1 MNKLL
6 NLFFLMIF
14 SVFLFY
20 WFQNIIKKKKKY
32 MYVPFSSELNIPENT
47 EENIEEENIEE
58 ENTEGNTVILNNTPQ
73 YINIG
78 NIIERNSIFENW
90 DNYL

>member
-6 NLFFLMIF
+6 NLFFVMIF

-32 MYVPFSSELNIPENT
+32 LYVPYSSELNIQENTEEENT
-47 EENIEEENIEE
+47 EENII
-58 ENTEGNTVILNNTPQ
+58 ILNNTPQ
-73 YINIG
+73 SINIG
-78 NIIERNSIFENW
+78 SIIERNNQFENF

>member
-32 MYVPFSSELNIPENT
+32 MYVPFSSELNIPEN
-47 EENIEEENIEE
+47 IEE
-58 ENTEGNTVILNNTPQ
+58 ENTEENTEENIVILNNTPQ
-73 YINIG
+73 SINIG

>member
-32 MYVPFSSELNIPENT
+32 MYVPFSSELNIPEKS
-47 EENIEEENIEE
+47 EENIEEDENEL
-58 ENTEGNTVILNNTPQ
+58 NNVILNNTPQ
-73 YINIG
+73 SINIG